1 LGSMGGMTAT
11 DELEAFCLGAIST
24 SPASGAEAESQKGRE
39 GLDAG
44 KQELGHR
51 MWRRATMQYMWGFFP
66 GHIPFPKKVPS
77 HHPAVISK
85 WLARHVITQLLFLK
99 KLACHVI
106 TRPLFPKQPTRRK
119 LTQLLFLKTLTS
131 SDFTRLLPSK

>member
-1 LGSMGGMTAT
+1 MGGMAAT
-11 DELEAFCLGAIST
+11 DKLEAFRLGAIST

-51 MWRRATMQYMWGFFP
+51 MWRRATMQYMWVFSRARYRFQ
-66 GHIPFPKKVPS
+66 KVPS

-85 WLARHVITQLLFLK
+85 KAGVPCHHLAVISETTDTTQIDS
-99 KLACHVI
+99 AAV
-106 TRPLFPKQPTRRK
+106 
-119 LTQLLFLKTLTS
+119 
-131 SDFTRLLPSK
+131 SKNADII